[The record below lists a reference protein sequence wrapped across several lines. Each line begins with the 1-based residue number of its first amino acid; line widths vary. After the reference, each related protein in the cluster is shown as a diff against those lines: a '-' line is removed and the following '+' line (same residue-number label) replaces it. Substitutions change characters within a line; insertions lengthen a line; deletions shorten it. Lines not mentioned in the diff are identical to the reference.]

1 MPEIG
6 HKLNLGILGISRG
19 NGHPYSWSS
28 IINGYNET
36 ELKKCPYEIII
47 KYLRENKRKFP
58 LAQVTHVWTQN
69 YEESKLISSIS
80 KIPIILK
87 DMNKMI
93 NNVDGVLLAR
103 DDFENHYKLSSSFLR
118 KGMPVY
124 IDKPLSNNIHDAK
137 KIMELEKWEGQI
149 FTCSA
154 LKYAKEI
161 KLSVSEKN
169 KIGKLKKIIGKT
181 PNSWEKY
188 SVHVIEPIIELI
200 STKNSILKS
209 SIKKELKKTHCS
221 VEWQSGLIT
230 DFISTGKKN
239 TKISIKFIGENNSLV
254 KSFNNPYDCFREALE
269 KFCLGIKKKKR
280 MFNLR
285 KLYRVLQIIE
295 LGSR

>member
-1 MPEIG
+1 MMQK
-6 HKLNLGILGISRG
+6 KLWNWK
-19 NGHPYSWSS
+19 NG
-28 IINGYNET
+28 
-36 ELKKCPYEIII
+36 K
-47 KYLRENKRKFP
+47 
-58 LAQVTHVWTQN
+58 
-69 YEESKLISSIS
+69 
-80 KIPIILK
+80 
-87 DMNKMI
+87 
-93 NNVDGVLLAR
+93 
-103 DDFENHYKLSSSFLR
+103 
-118 KGMPVY
+118 
-124 IDKPLSNNIHDAK
+124 AK
-137 KIMELEKWEGQI
+137 I

-169 KIGKLKKIIGKT
+169 KIGKLKKIIGRT

-221 VEWQSGLIT
+221 VEWQSGLVT
-230 DFISTGKKN
+230 DFISTGEKN